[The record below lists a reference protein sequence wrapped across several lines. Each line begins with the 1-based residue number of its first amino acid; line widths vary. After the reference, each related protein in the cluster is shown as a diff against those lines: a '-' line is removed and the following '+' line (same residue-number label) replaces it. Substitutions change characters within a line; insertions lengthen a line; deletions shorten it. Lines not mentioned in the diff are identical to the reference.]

1 MKPLHA
7 ALSFAGLG
15 AALVAGAT
23 AYVLTLEPAGQI
35 EGSVAPP
42 ALTGAVSAPRL
53 SMPREQPCLSG
64 PSDVE
69 EGEEMGMAASAGL
82 DADQVQSTMRGFLP
96 KALDCFRDAPS
107 GTLSV
112 ELNVACSGRVTSAQV
127 LDDGG
132 LDDGVARCVTERLA
146 YAPFP
151 AHDMPD
157 GFSFEYPIRYTAP

>member
-7 ALSFAGLG
+7 ALVFAGLG
-15 AALVAGAT
+15 AALVAGGA
-23 AYVLTLEPAGQI
+23 AYVLSLQPAGQI
-35 EGSVAPP
+35 EGTVATP
-42 ALTGAVSAPRL
+42 ALSGAVSAPRL
-53 SMPREQPCLSG
+53 SLPREQPCLSG
-64 PSDVE
+64 PSEVD
-69 EGEEMGMAASAGL
+69 EGEEMGVAASAGL
-82 DADQVQSTMRGFLP
+82 DVDQVQGTMRGFLP

-132 LDDGVARCVTERLA
+132 LDDSVARCVTERLA

>member
-1 MKPLHA
+1 MKPRHA
-7 ALSFAGLG
+7 ALVFAGLG
-15 AALVAGAT
+15 AALVAGAA
-23 AYVLTLEPAGQI
+23 AYVFTLEPAGQI
-35 EGSVAPP
+35 EGTVAKP
-42 ALTGAVSAPRL
+42 ALSGAVSAPRL
-53 SMPREQPCLSG
+53 SMPREAPCLAA
-64 PSDVE
+64 PSDVGD
-69 EGEEMGMAASAGL
+69 GEEMAMAASAGL
-82 DADQVQSTMRGFLP
+82 DMEQVQGTMRGFLP

-132 LDDGVARCVTERLA
+132 LDDSVARCVTERLA